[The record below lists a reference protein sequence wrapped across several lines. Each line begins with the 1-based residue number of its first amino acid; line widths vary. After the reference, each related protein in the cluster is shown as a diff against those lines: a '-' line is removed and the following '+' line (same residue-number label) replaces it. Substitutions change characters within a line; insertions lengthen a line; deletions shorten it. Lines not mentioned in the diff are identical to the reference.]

1 MKNQRILIGLAW
13 VITIVIAYFAGGTG
27 TPAQPAASGGKDT
40 TQGGNTNGGGGTGSE
55 ARTVVRKL
63 DGTEEDPGR
72 REKANI
78 PMLIAK
84 ARVEMGSGMGGMMNM
99 RGMLRAI
106 APIIELD
113 DSQIQEALSEVEKS
127 IKEPQQRMMFYSIL
141 LGQWAEKDGKAA
153 LDYADKN
160 IKDNPMFGMGIK
172 ASIIGGWARTNP
184 DAAWRWY
191 ESEGKNNSTDGR
203 NGMMTVSSL
212 FAGLAAQD
220 LDSAISRL
228 ETIDES
234 QRPMAINGL
243 AMSGMN
249 GDARKRLLDRSA
261 SLPATTRDAIRQ
273 GTLSQ
278 WAMMEPE
285 AAIKYLQT
293 LPAEEQKP
301 LRSNIAQSM
310 MMMNP
315 KQGAEL
321 LLKDAT
327 AEEKPRIYDQAI
339 GQWAYQ
345 DPKAAG
351 QWLTQQPQGP
361 ELDNARMTFATI
373 VARTEPTTAMDWAKS
388 VTKPD
393 LREQSIGHVYTAW
406 KGRDPNAA
414 EAALNSSGLTPEAI
428 DSMRKN
434 APKAGAPSVV
444 EGLIQATEAVRPA
457 SN

>member
-1 MKNQRILIGLAW
+1 MNIQRIAIALLWLVTVVA
-13 VITIVIAYFAGGTG
+13 AYFIGGNNETNPG
-27 TPAQPAASGGKDT
+27 TPAANTASAHAGGDT
-40 TQGGNTNGGGGTGSE
+40 TSE
-55 ARTVVRKL
+55 RGPREVVRKQ
-63 DGTEEDPGR
+63 DGSEEDPGH
-72 REKANI
+72 REKANV

-113 DSQIQEALSEVEKS
+113 DSQIQEALAEVEKS

-153 LDYADKN
+153 LDYADKS

-172 ASIIGGWARTNP
+172 ASIIGSWARTNP

-191 ESEGKNNSTDGR
+191 ESEGKNSGDGR
-203 NGMMTVSSL
+203 NGMMAISSL
-212 FAGLAAQD
+212 FAGLAAKD
-220 LDSAISRL
+220 LDAAIAKL
-228 ETIDES
+228 DTIEES
-234 QRPMAINGL
+234 QRSVAISGL
-243 AMSGMN
+243 AMSGMS
-249 GDARKRLLDRSA
+249 GDARQRLLDRTA
-261 SLPATTRDAIRQ
+261 SLPAATRDAIRQ
-273 GTLSQ
+273 GTLGQ

-285 AAIKYLQT
+285 AAMKYLQT

-301 LRSNIAQSM
+301 LRANIAQSM

-361 ELDNARMTFATI
+361 ELDNARMTFATVI
-373 VARTEPTTAMDWAKS
+373 AQKEPATAMDWAKS
-388 VTKPD
+388 VTKPE
-393 LREQSIGHVYTAW
+393 LRERSIGQVYMAW
-406 KGRDPNAA
+406 KGRDPSAA
-414 EAALNSSGLTPEAI
+414 AAALDSSGLSTEAI
-428 DSMRKN
+428 DSLRKN
-434 APKAGAPSVV
+434 APKA
-444 EGLIQATEAVRPA
+444 TETAEEIFVRPPVRVESDA
-457 SN
+457 PKR

>member
-1 MKNQRILIGLAW
+1 MNIQRIAIALLWLVTVVA
-13 VITIVIAYFAGGTG
+13 AYFIGGSDETNPS
-27 TPAQPAASGGKDT
+27 TPTANPASVSA
-40 TQGGNTNGGGGTGSE
+40 GSE
-55 ARTVVRKL
+55 NTSGRGPREVVRKL

-106 APIIELD
+106 TPIVDLD
-113 DSQIQEALSEVEKS
+113 DSQIQEALAEVEKS

-153 LDYADKN
+153 LDYAEKS
-160 IKDNPMFGMGIK
+160 IKDHPMFGMGIK
-172 ASIIGGWARTNP
+172 ASIIGSWARTNP

-191 ESEGKNNSTDGR
+191 ESEGKNSGDGR
-203 NGMMTVSSL
+203 NGMMAISSL
-212 FAGLAAQD
+212 FAGLAAKD
-220 LDSAISRL
+220 LDAAIAKL
-228 ETIDES
+228 DTFDES
-234 QRPMAINGL
+234 QRSAAISGL
-243 AMSGMN
+243 AMSGMS
-249 GDARKRLLDRSA
+249 GDARQRLLDRSA
-261 SLPATTRDAIRQ
+261 SLPAATRDAIRQ

-285 AAIKYLQT
+285 AAMKYLQT

-301 LRSNIAQSM
+301 LRTNIAQSM
-310 MMMNP
+310 IMMNP

-327 AEEKPRIYDQAI
+327 DEEKPRIYDQAV

-373 VARTEPTTAMDWAKS
+373 VSQKEPATAMDWAKS
-388 VTKPD
+388 VTKPE
-393 LREQSIGHVYTAW
+393 LREQSIGHVYMAW

-414 EAALNSSGLTPEAI
+414 EAALDSSGLSAEAI

-434 APKAGAPSVV
+434 VPKPVETADRIFTRPAIRAESDAPK
-444 EGLIQATEAVRPA
+444 R
-457 SN
+457 

>member
-1 MKNQRILIGLAW
+1 MNIQRIAIALLWLVTVVA
-13 VITIVIAYFAGGTG
+13 AYFIGGNNETIPG
-27 TPAQPAASGGKDT
+27 TPAANTASAHAGGDT
-40 TQGGNTNGGGGTGSE
+40 GNERGPRE
-55 ARTVVRKL
+55 VVRKQ
-63 DGTEEDPGR
+63 DGSEDDPGH

-113 DSQIQEALSEVEKS
+113 DSQIQEALAEVEKS

-153 LDYADKN
+153 LDYADKS

-172 ASIIGGWARTNP
+172 ASIIGSWARTNP

-191 ESEGKNNSTDGR
+191 ESEGKNSGDGR
-203 NGMMTVSSL
+203 NGMMAISSL
-212 FAGLAAQD
+212 FAGLAAKD
-220 LDSAISRL
+220 LDAAIAKL
-228 ETIDES
+228 DTIEES
-234 QRPMAINGL
+234 QRSVAISGL
-243 AMSGMN
+243 AMSGMS
-249 GDARKRLLDRSA
+249 GDARQRLLDRSA

-273 GTLSQ
+273 STLGQ

-285 AAIKYLQT
+285 AAMKYLQT

-301 LRSNIAQSM
+301 LRANIAQNM

-327 AEEKPRIYDQAI
+327 DEEKPRIYDQAI

-373 VARTEPTTAMDWAKS
+373 VAQKEPATAMDWAKS
-388 VTKPD
+388 VTKPE

-414 EAALNSSGLTPEAI
+414 EAALNGSGLSTAAIENVRKMVSRANGEEATLMLSTP
-428 DSMRKN
+428 
-434 APKAGAPSVV
+434 
-444 EGLIQATEAVRPA
+444 AVRTESKPPKR
-457 SN
+457 

>member
-1 MKNQRILIGLAW
+1 MNIQRIAIALLWLVTVVA
-13 VITIVIAYFAGGTG
+13 AYFIGGSNETNPG
-27 TPAQPAASGGKDT
+27 SPASNTASA
-40 TQGGNTNGGGGTGSE
+40 QAGSE
-55 ARTVVRKL
+55 GNSGRGPREVVRKL
-63 DGTEEDPGR
+63 DGSEDDPGR

-84 ARVEMGSGMGGMMNM
+84 ARVEMGTGMGGMMNM

-106 APIIELD
+106 TPIIELD
-113 DSQIQEALSEVEKS
+113 DSQIQEALAEVEKS

-153 LDYADKN
+153 LDYAEKSV
-160 IKDNPMFGMGIK
+160 KDNPMFGMGIK

-191 ESEGKNNSTDGR
+191 ESEGKNVTDSR
-203 NGMMTVSSL
+203 SGMMAISSL

-220 LDSAISRL
+220 LDSAIARL
-228 ETIDES
+228 DSIDES
-234 QRPMAINGL
+234 QRPMAISGL
-243 AMSGMN
+243 AMSGMG
-249 GDARKRLLDRSA
+249 GDARKRLLERSA
-261 SLPATTRDAIRQ
+261 SLPTATRDALRQ
-273 GTLSQ
+273 GTLGQ

-285 AAIKYLQT
+285 AALTYLQT

-301 LRSNIAQSM
+301 LRANIAQSM

-321 LLKDAT
+321 LLKDAS

-339 GQWAYQ
+339 GQWAHQ
-345 DPKAAG
+345 DAKAAG
-351 QWLTQQPQGP
+351 QWLTQQTQGP

-373 VARTEPTTAMDWAKS
+373 VSQKEPATAMDWAKS
-388 VTKPD
+388 VTKPE
-393 LREQSIGHVYTAW
+393 LREQSIGHVYMAW

-414 EAALNSSGLTPEAI
+414 EAALNSSGLSAEAI
-428 DSMRKN
+428 GNLRKN
-434 APKAGAPSVV
+434 VPNAAEKTGNGTLMLSAP
-444 EGLIQATEAVRPA
+444 AVRAPIE
-457 SN
+457 SPKR